1 MISKKEAREQV
12 RKIRTAMSAEECYNI
27 ARKVTEKLIT
37 LKKFGEAE
45 VVYLYNPIRNE
56 MPTVYIAE
64 KAVTQGKITA
74 YPKVEGEDMRFYII
88 DDGEDVAYG
97 YMNIKEPV
105 ASPERLVDIDKGIVI
120 LPGLAFD
127 RKCNRA
133 GYGKGFYDRFLEGHK
148 NLVKIGIAYDFQV
161 FDELETDI
169 WDIPLDY
176 VITETTIY
184 KG

>member
-1 MISKKEAREQV
+1 
-12 RKIRTAMSAEECYNI
+12 
-27 ARKVTEKLIT
+27 
-37 LKKFGEAE
+37 
-45 VVYLYNPIRNE
+45 
-56 MPTVYIAE
+56 
-64 KAVTQGKITA
+64 
-74 YPKVEGEDMRFYII
+74 
-88 DDGEDVAYG
+88 
-97 YMNIKEPV
+97 
-105 ASPERLVDIDKGIVI
+105 
-120 LPGLAFD
+120 LPGLAYD

-133 GYGKGFYDRFLEGHK
+133 GYGKGFYDRFLEEHK

>member
-1 MISKKEAREQV
+1 MISKKEARDYV
-12 RKIRTAMSAEECYNI
+12 RRIRNELTEEKCLGYAI
-27 ARKVTEKLIT
+27 MVTERLVLLPEFKNS
-37 LKKFGEAE
+37 E
-45 VVYLYNPIRNE
+45 VLYLYNPIRNE
-56 MPTVYIAE
+56 MPTVYIA
-64 KAVTQGKITA
+64 KQAMKDGKKTA
-74 YPKVEGEDMRFYII
+74 YPKVEGDNMRFYRI
-88 DDGEDVAYG
+88 DNEDEASYG
-97 YMNIKEPV
+97 YMNIKEPI
-105 ASPERLVDIDKGIVI
+105 ADSDRLVDCDKGVVI

-133 GYGKGFYDRFLEGHK
+133 GYGKGFYDRFLEAHK